1 MLGDKEFRRYFYQKW
16 GVDLLSDR
24 AREKA
29 QFGGLDDYYFWNSR
43 TQRYSIGAL
52 KISISD

>member
-43 TQRYSIGAL
+43 IDPYSY
-52 KISISD
+52 SFYNISD